1 MMSLFTVAKHQLY
14 ISRRMISIELNIM
27 FQQLKILSLSSAQM
41 IILSSHVFN
50 LWCIVAA
57 WRNAAES
64 EATAEATRIAV
75 ETKADVEDARIA
87 LVAKAES
94 AAREVAERL
103 ATRIAAEAKADA
115 ETFSKLDLEA
125 KADPSPSTGHSTD
138 IYGHSQQ
145 YYHYQQEDVAF
156 LQDLLSDSKQFLGFP
171 RHSDGKVIPNFAQS
185 WSSDVIGDLKKC
197 EEPTGILHR

>member
-87 LVAKAES
+87 LVAKAEP